1 MKTRVFALGLVVL
14 MAVGLGWGKK
24 KEKQPLP
31 DVVLKAQTV
40 FVTIQP
46 GANEPVSDM
55 TTNQKA
61 VKDVEEALTKWGRF
75 RLALNAETA
84 DIVIAVM
91 KGSGK
96 AASTTVGGGPVDSR
110 PVILDKTDNQIRIGG
125 QQQGRPPDATQT
137 NDPNTDGRAHPG
149 MQIGSEDDLLKVY
162 LGNVQYPLDSSPVWS
177 YMGHDALRG
186 PSVPAV
192 EQFRKAVEESEKAA
206 ARKQQEKQKQ
216 QQQQQPQPTTKN
228 GSEKGGWR

>member
-1 MKTRVFALGLVVL
+1 MKTRVFALGLVAL
-14 MAVGLGWGKK
+14 MAVGVGWAKK

-31 DVVLKAQTV
+31 AVVLKAQTV

-46 GANEPVSDM
+46 GANEPASDM
-55 TTNQKA
+55 WANQKT
-61 VKDVEEALTKWGRF
+61 VKDVEEALMKWGRF

-96 AASTTVGGGPVDSR
+96 AVSPTVGGGPVDSR

-125 QQQGRPPDATQT
+125 QQGRPPAATQT
-137 NDPNTDGRAHPG
+137 NDPNTDGTAHPG
-149 MQIGSEDDLLKVY
+149 MQVGGEDDLFKVY
-162 LGNVQYPLDSSPVWS
+162 LGNVQYPLDASPVWS
-177 YMGHDALRG
+177 YVGHDALKA

-192 EQFRKAVEESEKAA
+192 EQFRKAVEESEKVAA
-206 ARKQQEKQKQ
+206 QKQQEKQKQ
-216 QQQQQPQPTTKN
+216 QQQQQQQHPQPTTKN
-228 GSEKGGWR
+228 GT

>member
-1 MKTRVFALGLVVL
+1 MKTRVFALATVVL
-14 MAVGLGWGKK
+14 VALGLGWGKK

-55 TTNQKA
+55 TANQKA
-61 VKDVEEALTKWGRF
+61 VKDVEEALMKWGRF

-96 AASTTVGGGPVDSR
+96 AASPTVGGGPVDSR

-125 QQQGRPPDATQT
+125 QQGRPPDATQT

-162 LGNVQYPLDSSPVWS
+162 LGNVQHPLDSSPVWS
-177 YMGHDALRG
+177 YTGHDALRA
-186 PSVPAV
+186 PSVLAV

-216 QQQQQPQPTTKN
+216 QQQQQQP
-228 GSEKGGWR
+228 

>member
-1 MKTRVFALGLVVL
+1 MKTRVFALATVVL
-14 MAVGLGWGKK
+14 VALGLGWGKK

-55 TTNQKA
+55 WANQKA
-61 VKDVEEALTKWGRF
+61 VKDVEEALMKWGRF

-96 AASTTVGGGPVDSR
+96 AASPTVGGGPVDSR

-125 QQQGRPPDATQT
+125 QQGRPPDATQT

-149 MQIGSEDDLLKVY
+149 MQIGNEDDLLKVY
-162 LGNVQYPLDSSPVWS
+162 LGNVQHPLDSSPVWS
-177 YMGHDALRG
+177 YMGHDALRA

-216 QQQQQPQPTTKN
+216 QQQQQQPQPTTKN
-228 GSEKGGWR
+228 GT

>member
-1 MKTRVFALGLVVL
+1 MKTRVFALGLVVF
-14 MAVGLGWGKK
+14 MAAGLGWGTK

-46 GANEPVSDM
+46 GANEPASDM
-55 TTNQKA
+55 TANQKT
-61 VKDVEEALTKWGRF
+61 VKDVEEAMMKWGRF

-91 KGSGK
+91 KGAGK
-96 AASTTVGGGPVDSR
+96 AASPTVSGGPVDSR

-125 QQQGRPPDATQT
+125 QQGRPPDATQT

-149 MQIGSEDDLLKVY
+149 MQVGGEDDLFKVY

-177 YMGHDALRG
+177 YMGHDALKT

-192 EQFRKAVEESEKAA
+192 EQFRKAVEESERVA

-216 QQQQQPQPTTKN
+216 QQQQQQQPQQPTTKN
-228 GSEKGGWR
+228 GT

>member
-1 MKTRVFALGLVVL
+1 MKTRVFALGLVVF
-14 MAVGLGWGKK
+14 MAAGLGWGKK

-46 GANEPVSDM
+46 GANEPASDM
-55 TTNQKA
+55 TANQKT
-61 VKDVEEALTKWGRF
+61 VKDVEEAMMKWGRF

-91 KGSGK
+91 KGAGK
-96 AASTTVGGGPVDSR
+96 AASPTVSGGPVDSR

-125 QQQGRPPDATQT
+125 QQGRPPDATQT

-149 MQIGSEDDLLKVY
+149 MQVGGEDDLFKVY

-177 YMGHDALRG
+177 YMGHDALKT

-192 EQFRKAVEESEKAA
+192 EESERVA

-216 QQQQQPQPTTKN
+216 QQQQQQQQQQPTTKN
-228 GSEKGGWR
+228 GT

>member
-55 TTNQKA
+55 WGNQKA
-61 VKDVEEALTKWGRF
+61 VKDVEEALMKWGRF

-96 AASTTVGGGPVDSR
+96 AASPTVGGGPVDSR

-125 QQQGRPPDATQT
+125 QQGRPPDATQT

-177 YMGHDALRG
+177 YTGHDALRA
-186 PSVPAV
+186 PSVLAV

-216 QQQQQPQPTTKN
+216 QQQQQQPQPTTKN
-228 GSEKGGWR
+228 GT

>member
-1 MKTRVFALGLVVL
+1 MKTRVFALGLVVF
-14 MAVGLGWGKK
+14 MAAGLGWGKK
-24 KEKQPLP
+24 NEKQPLP

-40 FVTIQP
+40 FVTIEP
-46 GANEPVSDM
+46 GANEPASDM
-55 TTNQKA
+55 TANQKT
-61 VKDVEEALTKWGRF
+61 VKDVEEALMKWGRF

-91 KGSGK
+91 KGTGK
-96 AASTTVGGGPVDSR
+96 AASHTVRGGPVDSR

-125 QQQGRPPDATQT
+125 QQGRPDATQT

-149 MQIGSEDDLLKVY
+149 MQVGGEDDLFKVY

-177 YMGHDALRG
+177 YMGHDALKA

-192 EQFRKAVEESEKAA
+192 EQFRKAVEESERVA

-228 GSEKGGWR
+228 GT

>member
-55 TTNQKA
+55 TANQKA
-61 VKDVEEALTKWGRF
+61 VKDVEEALMKWGRF

-96 AASTTVGGGPVDSR
+96 AASPTVGGGPVDSR

-177 YMGHDALRG
+177 YMGHDALRA
-186 PSVPAV
+186 PSVLAV

-216 QQQQQPQPTTKN
+216 QQQQQQPQPTTKN
-228 GSEKGGWR
+228 GT

>member
-1 MKTRVFALGLVVL
+1 MKTRVFALGLVAL
-14 MAVGLGWGKK
+14 MAVGVGWAKK

-46 GANEPVSDM
+46 GANEPASGM
-55 TTNQKA
+55 TTNQKT
-61 VKDVEEALTKWGRF
+61 VKDVEEALMKWGRF

-96 AASTTVGGGPVDSR
+96 AASPTVSGGPVDSR

-125 QQQGRPPDATQT
+125 QQGRPPAATQT

-149 MQIGSEDDLLKVY
+149 MQVGSEDDLFKVY
-162 LGNVQYPLDSSPVWS
+162 LRNVQYPLDAAPVWS
-177 YMGHDALRG
+177 YTGHDALKA

-192 EQFRKAVEESEKAA
+192 EQFRKAVEESEKVAA
-206 ARKQQEKQKQ
+206 QKQQEKQKQ
-216 QQQQQPQPTTKN
+216 QQQQQQQQPQPTTRN
-228 GSEKGGWR
+228 GT

>member
-55 TTNQKA
+55 WANQKA
-61 VKDVEEALTKWGRF
+61 VKDVEEALMKWGRF

-96 AASTTVGGGPVDSR
+96 AASPTVGGGPVDSR

-177 YMGHDALRG
+177 YMGHDALRA
-186 PSVPAV
+186 PSVAAV

-216 QQQQQPQPTTKN
+216 QPQQQPQPTTKN
-228 GSEKGGWR
+228 GT

>member
-1 MKTRVFALGLVVL
+1 

-24 KEKQPLP
+24 KEKQLLP

-46 GANEPVSDM
+46 GANEPASDM
-55 TTNQKA
+55 TANQKT
-61 VKDVEEALTKWGRF
+61 VGDVEEALMKWGRF

-96 AASTTVGGGPVDSR
+96 AATPTVSGGPVDSR
-110 PVILDKTDNQIRIGG
+110 PVIWDKTDNQIRIGG
-125 QQQGRPPDATQT
+125 QQGRPDATQT
-137 NDPNTDGRAHPG
+137 NDPNADGRAHPG
-149 MQIGSEDDLLKVY
+149 MQFGGEDDLFKVY
-162 LGNVQYPLDSSPVWS
+162 LGGIQYRPDASPVWS
-177 YMGHDALRG
+177 YMGHDALKT
-186 PSVPAV
+186 PSVLAV
-192 EQFRKAVEESEKAA
+192 EQFRKAVEESEKVA

-216 QQQQQPQPTTKN
+216 QQQQPTTRN
-228 GSEKGGWR
+228 GVS

>member
-1 MKTRVFALGLVVL
+1 MKTRVFTLGLVVL

-55 TTNQKA
+55 TANQKT
-61 VKDVEEALTKWGRF
+61 VKDVEEALIKWGRF

-96 AASTTVGGGPVDSR
+96 AASPTVGGGPVDSR

-125 QQQGRPPDATQT
+125 QQGRPPDATQT
-137 NDPNTDGRAHPG
+137 NDPNMDGRAPPG

-177 YMGHDALRG
+177 YMGHDALRA
-186 PSVPAV
+186 PSVLAV

-216 QQQQQPQPTTKN
+216 QQQQQQPQPTTKN
-228 GSEKGGWR
+228 GT